1 MRVCSLFRR
10 LLLPEYTVYVCTL
23 INILFSFL
31 HFRKMQFAIIVK
43 KARCQSTHQPTPN
56 EGARLRQRLQEVFL
70 IEYPNLLTDLSA
82 IPFYYPLGIFNC
94 EDAVLSFRNDQL
106 NPNVI
111 LFSAIASAPLFI
123 AMITGY
129 SLSDQHFLTLINHK

>member
-1 MRVCSLFRR
+1 MMP
-10 LLLPEYTVYVCTL
+10 PELCRYIDISIITYVCTL
-23 INILFSFL
+23 INLLFSFL
-31 HFRKMQFAIIVK
+31 HLRKMQFAIIVK

-56 EGARLRQRLQEVFL
+56 EGVRLRQRLQEVFL
-70 IEYPNLLTDLSA
+70 IEYPYLQTELSA
-82 IPFYYPLGIFNC
+82 IPLYYPIGIFNC
-94 EDAVLSFRNDQL
+94 EDAVLTFRNDHL

-129 SLSDQHFLTLINHK
+129 SLSDQHILSPINPK

>member
-1 MRVCSLFRR
+1 MSVDTPTDSERGS
-10 LLLPEYTVYVCTL
+10 TT
-23 INILFSFL
+23 
-31 HFRKMQFAIIVK
+31 KTAT
-43 KARCQSTHQPTPN
+43 AR
-56 EGARLRQRLQEVFL
+56 GIL
-70 IEYPNLLTDLSA
+70 IEYPYLLTDLSA

-94 EDAVLSFRNDQL
+94 EDAVLTFRNDHL

-129 SLSDQHFLTLINHK
+129 SLSDQHILSPINPK